1 MWREGMGCH
10 PVTNSRD
17 RALTLSGRDD
27 SPCVRDAWR
36 RLYYVDWFLIEPCYC
51 RSDTPLVGIIWDSAL
66 WALCRYRHKAHSTGH
81 PKRLCRFGFDAGR
94 FERQEEYSKEE
105 LVAEITAAM
114 LCHDCAVDSQS
125 SIKNSAA
132 YLQGWTRF
140 ITEKSDA
147 FLSAVNQAYK
157 ARAFIL
163 KGEGA

>member
-1 MWREGMGCH
+1 
-10 PVTNSRD
+10 
-17 RALTLSGRDD
+17 
-27 SPCVRDAWR
+27 
-36 RLYYVDWFLIEPCYC
+36 
-51 RSDTPLVGIIWDSAL
+51 
-66 WALCRYRHKAHSTGH
+66 
-81 PKRLCRFGFDAGR
+81 
-94 FERQEEYSKEE
+94 
-105 LVAEITAAM
+105 M

-140 ITEKSDA
+140 IQEKSDA